1 MTAFWLA
8 AALMTAVTVLA
19 IGLPLFR
26 KSSGRKDQRADYDI
40 TVYKDQLAEIDR
52 DIERGILGEAEADAA
67 KIEIQRRMLKA
78 ADAAPTGDG
87 KSTPSRNPAVAWA
100 LALCVGAG
108 AFGLYALQG
117 SPDMHNRPYAK
128 RDIGAETAARKGR
141 LERGEV
147 LQLTSR
153 LIENLKTRPD
163 DLKGWML
170 LGRTYMTIEDFDSAL
185 DAFRRALSLSG
196 GRPDIAT
203 EYAEAMV
210 MAGKGTVSAPAMK
223 LFADTLASYP
233 FDHKA
238 RYYLGLAKAQSGDL
252 RGALQDWIDLGMLS
266 PPGAPWMETVNQQI
280 KGISGELGI
289 DPAIIKPSP
298 KVLALSRGPSPEDVK
313 AAEQMSADDRQKMI
327 RSMVQRLADR
337 LAENPDDLAGWQR
350 LAKAYEVLGEAAKAE
365 EVRKRIEAMAL
376 KAR

>member
-1 MTAFWLA
+1 
-8 AALMTAVTVLA
+8 
-19 IGLPLFR
+19 
-26 KSSGRKDQRADYDI
+26 
-40 TVYKDQLAEIDR
+40 
-52 DIERGILGEAEADAA
+52 
-67 KIEIQRRMLKA
+67 
-78 ADAAPTGDG
+78 
-87 KSTPSRNPAVAWA
+87 
-100 LALCVGAG
+100 
-108 AFGLYALQG
+108 
-117 SPDMHNRPYAK
+117 
-128 RDIGAETAARKGR
+128 
-141 LERGEV
+141 
-147 LQLTSR
+147 
-153 LIENLKTRPD
+153 
-163 DLKGWML
+163 
-170 LGRTYMTIEDFDSAL
+170 
-185 DAFRRALSLSG
+185 
-196 GRPDIAT
+196 
-203 EYAEAMV
+203 MV